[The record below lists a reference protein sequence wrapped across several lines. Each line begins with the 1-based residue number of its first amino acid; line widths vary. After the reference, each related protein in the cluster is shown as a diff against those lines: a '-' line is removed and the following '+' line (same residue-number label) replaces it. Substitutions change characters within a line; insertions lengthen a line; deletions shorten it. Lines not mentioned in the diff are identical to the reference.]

1 MKELKIS
8 SFPPNKDFK
17 NFKNIASNRQKII
30 NKTSE
35 VQTNTNYQMNLIA
48 NNIYPDSITLIIKN
62 IVNEVDNTKTY
73 YLANAYGNKLPI
85 FKPGQYITLIFNIN
99 NMFLSRPYF
108 LSSSPNDAINNV
120 YRISVKNNPNGI
132 VSNYM
137 NNNLKINDTL
147 NCLPADGEFNLS
159 SIRDKKQ
166 IIGICTSIGIC
177 PMISFARAIYEK
189 NIDKLLT
196 IFYLVKDQNNILYKR
211 ELDEL
216 AKNQDI
222 KIVYVNKSNNEKID
236 ISLIKSYVTSKFT
249 VFACGNKDFISEI
262 KSELSQVNLE
272 EKDFRCEIVNT
283 IIEEPQDI
291 ITEEV
296 KQEEIEVI
304 DETKKQNNVKTKKQN
319 NAETKEQNNVEEKT
333 EETQE
338 NKPQINEYNIKVFTH
353 ENEFNI
359 KCKEDETILSALE
372 KNNIKAKSKCRNG
385 KCGYCRTLLIWG
397 NIKVDEELDNRR
409 KTDIKNNYIHPCIT
423 YPTSDITIRVDI

>member
-1 MKELKIS
+1 MLVRQS
-8 SFPPNKDFK
+8 SRH
-17 NFKNIASNRQKII
+17 I
-30 NKTSE
+30 
-35 VQTNTNYQMNLIA
+35 L
-48 NNIYPDSITLIIKN
+48 
-62 IVNEVDNTKTY
+62 
-73 YLANAYGNKLPI
+73 
-85 FKPGQYITLIFNIN
+85 
-99 NMFLSRPYF
+99 
-108 LSSSPNDAINNV
+108 
-120 YRISVKNNPNGI
+120 
-132 VSNYM
+132 
-137 NNNLKINDTL
+137 
-147 NCLPADGEFNLS
+147 
-159 SIRDKKQ
+159 
-166 IIGICTSIGIC
+166 
-177 PMISFARAIYEK
+177 
-189 NIDKLLT
+189 IDKLLT

-262 KSELSQVNLE
+262 KKELSQINLE

-304 DETKKQNNVKTKKQN
+304 N
-319 NAETKEQNNVEEKT
+319 ETKEQNDVETKA
-333 EETQE
+333 EETKE
-338 NKPQINEYNIKVFTH
+338 KIPQINEYNIKVFTH

-397 NIKVDEELDNRR
+397 DIKVDEELDNRR

-423 YPTSDITIRVDI
+423 YPTSDITIKIDI

>member
-17 NFKNIASNRQKII
+17 NFKNIALNRQKII
-30 NKTSE
+30 DKTTDT
-35 VQTNTNYQMNLIA
+35 QTNTNYQMNLIA
-48 NNIYPDSITLIIKN
+48 SNIYPDSITLIIKN

-73 YLANAYGNKLPI
+73 YLANANGNKLPI

-120 YRISVKNNPNGI
+120 YRISVKNNTNGI

-137 NNNLKINDTL
+137 NNNLKINDIL
-147 NCLPADGEFNLS
+147 NSLPADGEFNLS
-159 SIRDKKQ
+159 AIRDKKQ
-166 IIGICTSIGIC
+166 IVGICTSIGIC

-196 IFYLVKDQNNILYKR
+196 IFYLVKDQNNILYKK

-262 KSELSQVNLE
+262 KKELSQINLE

-304 DETKKQNNVKTKKQN
+304 N
-319 NAETKEQNNVEEKT
+319 ETKEQNDVETKIEKT
-333 EETQE
+333 QAEETKE
-338 NKPQINEYNIKVFTH
+338 KIPQINEYNIKVFTH

-359 KCKEDETILSALE
+359 KCKEDETILSTLE

-397 NIKVDEELDNRR
+397 DIKVDEELDNRR

-423 YPTSDITIRVDI
+423 YPTSDITIKIDI

>member
-8 SFPPNKDFK
+8 SFPPNKDFR
-17 NFKNIASNRQKII
+17 NFKNIALNRQKII
-30 NKTSE
+30 NKTTDT
-35 VQTNTNYQMNLIA
+35 QTNTNYQMNLIA

-166 IIGICTSIGIC
+166 IVGICTSIGIC

-262 KSELSQVNLE
+262 KNELSQINLE

-304 DETKKQNNVKTKKQN
+304 DETKEQNDVKTKI
-319 NAETKEQNNVEEKT
+319 
-333 EETQE
+333 EETQAE
-338 NKPQINEYNIKVFTH
+338 EAKEKIPQINEYNIKVFTH

>member
-30 NKTSE
+30 NKTSDT
-35 VQTNTNYQMNLIA
+35 QTNTNYQMNLIA

-166 IIGICTSIGIC
+166 IVGICTSIGIC

-262 KSELSQVNLE
+262 KNELSQINLE

-304 DETKKQNNVKTKKQN
+304 N
-319 NAETKEQNNVEEKT
+319 ETKEQNDVKT
-333 EETQE
+333 KIEETQAE
-338 NKPQINEYNIKVFTH
+338 EAKEKIPQINEYNIKVFTH

-397 NIKVDEELDNRR
+397 DIKVDEELDNRR

>member
-30 NKTSE
+30 NKTSDT
-35 VQTNTNYQMNLIA
+35 QTNTNYQMNLIA
-48 NNIYPDSITLIIKN
+48 NNIYPDGITLIIKN

-166 IIGICTSIGIC
+166 IVGICTSIGIC

-262 KSELSQVNLE
+262 KNELSQINLE

-304 DETKKQNNVKTKKQN
+304 N
-319 NAETKEQNNVEEKT
+319 ETKEQNDVKT
-333 EETQE
+333 KIEETQAE
-338 NKPQINEYNIKVFTH
+338 EAKEKIPQINEYNIKVFTH

-397 NIKVDEELDNRR
+397 DIKVDEELDNRR

-423 YPTSDITIRVDI
+423 YPTSDITIKIDI

>member
-30 NKTSE
+30 DKTSE
-35 VQTNTNYQMNLIA
+35 SQINNNYQMNLIA
-48 NNIYPDSITLIIKN
+48 NNIYPDSITLVIKN

-73 YLANAYGNKLPI
+73 YLTNASGNKLPV
-85 FKPGQYITLIFNIN
+85 FKPGQYITLVFNIN

-108 LSSSPNDAINNV
+108 LSSSPNDALNNV

-137 NNNLKINDTL
+137 HNNLKINDTL
-147 NCLPADGEFNLS
+147 NCLPVEGEFYLS
-159 SIRDKKQ
+159 AIRDKKQ
-166 IIGICTSIGIC
+166 IVGICMGIGIC
-177 PMISFARAIYEK
+177 PMVSFARAIYEK
-189 NIDKLLT
+189 NIDKSLT

-222 KIVYVNKSNNEKID
+222 KVVYVNKSNNEKID

-249 VFACGNKDFISEI
+249 VFTCGNKDFINEI

-283 IIEEPQDI
+283 IVEEPQEVV
-291 ITEEV
+291 TEEV
-296 KQEEIEVI
+296 KQEETEVT
-304 DETKKQNNVKTKKQN
+304 EK
-319 NAETKEQNNVEEKT
+319 AKEQISEEPKIEEPQ
-333 EETQE
+333 EET
-338 NKPQINEYNIKVFTH
+338 PQINDYNIKVFTH

-359 KCKEDETILSALE
+359 KCQENESILSALE

-397 NIKVDEELDNRR
+397 NIKVDEGLDNRR
-409 KTDIKNNYIHPCIT
+409 KIDILNNYIHPCIT
-423 YPTSDITIRVDI
+423 YPTSDITIKIDV

>member
-30 NKTSE
+30 NKTTDT
-35 VQTNTNYQMNLIA
+35 QTNTNYQMNLIA

-166 IIGICTSIGIC
+166 IVGICTSIGIC

-249 VFACGNKDFISEI
+249 VFACGNKGFISEI
-262 KSELSQVNLE
+262 KNELSQINLE

-304 DETKKQNNVKTKKQN
+304 DETKEQNDVKTKI
-319 NAETKEQNNVEEKT
+319 
-333 EETQE
+333 EETQAE
-338 NKPQINEYNIKVFTH
+338 EAKEKIPQINEYNIKVFTH

-397 NIKVDEELDNRR
+397 DIKVDEELDNRR

-423 YPTSDITIRVDI
+423 YPTSDITIKIDI

>member
-166 IIGICTSIGIC
+166 IVGICTSIGIC

-196 IFYLVKDQNNILYKR
+196 IFYLVKDQNNILYKK

-222 KIVYVNKSNNEKID
+222 KIVYVNKSNNGKIN

-262 KSELSQVNLE
+262 KNELSQVNLE

-304 DETKKQNNVKTKKQN
+304 DETKKQNNV
-319 NAETKEQNNVEEKT
+319 ETKI

-338 NKPQINEYNIKVFTH
+338 KKPQINEYNIKVFTH

-409 KTDIKNNYIHPCIT
+409 KTDIINNYIHPCIT

>member
-35 VQTNTNYQMNLIA
+35 SQINTNYQMNLIA
-48 NNIYPDSITLIIKN
+48 NNIYPDTIALVIKN

-73 YLANAYGNKLPI
+73 YLANANGNKLPI

-108 LSSSPNDAINNV
+108 LSSSPNDALNNV

-137 NNNLKINDTL
+137 HNNLKINDTL

-159 SIRDKKQ
+159 AIRDKKQ
-166 IIGICTSIGIC
+166 IVGICTGIGIC

-216 AKNQDI
+216 AKNPDI
-222 KIVYVNKSNNEKID
+222 KIVYVDKNNNEKID

-249 VFACGNKDFISEI
+249 VFACGNKDFINEI
-262 KSELSQVNLE
+262 KSELLQVNLE

-283 IIEEPQDI
+283 IIEEPQEDA
-291 ITEEV
+291 TEEI
-296 KQEEIEVI
+296 KQDAPEVI
-304 DETKKQNNVKTKKQN
+304 E
-319 NAETKEQNNVEEKT
+319 EQNN
-333 EETQE
+333 EETKAEEPQE
-338 NKPQINEYNIKVFTH
+338 ETPQINEYNIKVFTH
-353 ENEFNI
+353 ESEFNI
-359 KCKEDETILSALE
+359 KCQEDETILSALE

-409 KTDIKNNYIHPCIT
+409 KTDIENNYIHPCIT
-423 YPTSDITIRVDI
+423 YPTSDITIKIDI